1 MGNSSTRAKTVRDI
15 MKTQLISTNNCW
27 DLWGSLSCH
36 TNHFRTTRTVI
47 YFYYWPVSLCVVA
60 AEVAFVPGFIR
71 RRILCQAVGLG
82 RAVGGAVFW
91 TDFLFGAVC
100 RWQLQAGPDTLPL
113 LRCISDGQ
121 TPLLLDEHVH
131 TNRRA
136 EMVLRSSMS

>member
-1 MGNSSTRAKTVRDI
+1 MGNSSTRAKTVHDI
-15 MKTQLISTNNCW
+15 MKTQLIIAEICEA
-27 DLWGSLSCH
+27 LWVATLDH

-47 YFYYWPVSLCVVA
+47 YFYYWPVLLCAVA
-60 AEVAFVPGFIR
+60 AKAAFVPGFIR
-71 RRILCQAVGLG
+71 RWILCQAVGLG